1 MAMAA
6 DLYRPDTAVI
16 YLHEKQGGL
25 RSSAPETPCSK
36 ITHNR
41 LSKPTVAHWAD
52 LPTEQR
58 NEASTR
64 IDEASTAE
72 MLRIM
77 NREDA
82 SVAAAVE
89 NELDQ
94 VAMAVELVV
103 RALRENGRLF
113 YIGAG
118 SSGRLGVLDAA
129 ECPPTFNTDPGMVQA
144 VIAGGPEAVFAAV
157 EGAEDRSDYGAG
169 ELRRR
174 QVGAGDCV
182 IGIAA
187 SGVTPFVLGGLR
199 EARALGAATIL
210 LTCGVPGQVASCV
223 DVRIAPQVGP
233 EVVTGSTRLKAG
245 TATKMI
251 LNMIST
257 AAMIRLGK
265 TLGNL
270 MVDLQPKNAKLRDR
284 SLRILQMVAGI
295 TRESSQACLDA
306 AGGDLKVAI
315 VMQLCG
321 VDSGR
326 AAVMLAEQGG
336 RIKEVVRYSGR
347 GRGAVAAS

>member
-1 MAMAA
+1 M
-6 DLYRPDTAVI
+6 
-16 YLHEKQGGL
+16 
-25 RSSAPETPCSK
+25 
-36 ITHNR
+36 
-41 LSKPTVAHWAD
+41 AHWGE

-58 NEASTR
+58 NESSAR
-64 IDEASTAE
+64 IDEVSTEE

-77 NREDA
+77 NSEDA

-89 NELDQ
+89 KELGR
-94 VAMAVELVV
+94 VAEAVELVV
-103 RALRENGRLF
+103 SALRDNGRLF

-129 ECPPTFNTDPGMVQA
+129 ECPPTFNTDPSMVQG
-144 VIAGGPEAVFAAV
+144 VIAGGREAVFAAV
-157 EGAEDRSDYGAG
+157 EGVEDSADSGG
-169 ELRRR
+169 EELRRR
-174 QVGAGDCV
+174 KVKTADCV

-199 EARALGAATIL
+199 EARGRGAATVL
-210 LTCGVPGQVASCV
+210 LTCSGPGELAPDV
-223 DVRIAPQVGP
+223 DVRIAPRVGP

-270 MVDLQPKNAKLRDR
+270 MVDLQPRNAKLRDR
-284 SLRILQMVAGI
+284 SLRILQGVAGI
-295 TRESSQACLDA
+295 TRDA
-306 AGGDLKVAI
+306 SETGLRKAGGDLKVAI

-321 VDSGR
+321 VDRGR
-326 AAVMLAEQGG
+326 AAALLAEREG
-336 RIKEVVRYSGR
+336 RIKEVVGCTGR
-347 GRGAVAAS
+347 ARDAAS

>member
-1 MAMAA
+1 M
-6 DLYRPDTAVI
+6 
-16 YLHEKQGGL
+16 
-25 RSSAPETPCSK
+25 
-36 ITHNR
+36 
-41 LSKPTVAHWAD
+41 AHWAD

-58 NEASTR
+58 NPASAS
-64 IDEASTAE
+64 IDEVPIAE
-72 MLRIM
+72 MLGIM

-89 NELDQ
+89 KELDQ
-94 VAMAVELVV
+94 VARAVEIVV
-103 RALRENGRLF
+103 SALREKGRLF

-157 EGAEDRSDYGAG
+157 EGAEDKADSGAG

-174 QVGAGDCV
+174 QVGTGDCV

-199 EARALGAATIL
+199 EARARGASTVL
-210 LTCGVPGQVASCV
+210 LTCGIPGQGAPWV

-245 TATKMI
+245 TATKMV

-270 MVDLQPKNAKLRDR
+270 MVDLQPRNAKLRDR
-284 SLRILQMVAGI
+284 SLRILQMVTGI
-295 TRESSQACLDA
+295 TREASEASLRA
-306 AGGDLKVAI
+306 AGGDLKVAM
-315 VMQLCG
+315 VMKLCG
-321 VDSGR
+321 VGRNR
-326 AAVMLAEQGG
+326 AAALLVEHEG
-336 RIKEVVRYSGR
+336 RIKEVVSHGERSRSG
-347 GRGAVAAS
+347 VAAP

>member
-1 MAMAA
+1 M
-6 DLYRPDTAVI
+6 
-16 YLHEKQGGL
+16 
-25 RSSAPETPCSK
+25 
-36 ITHNR
+36 
-41 LSKPTVAHWAD
+41 AHWGE

-58 NEASTR
+58 NEASAR
-64 IDEASTAE
+64 IDEVSTEE

-89 NELDQ
+89 KELGR
-94 VAMAVELVV
+94 VAEAVELVV
-103 RALRENGRLF
+103 AALRDNGSLYYF
-113 YIGAG
+113 GAG

-129 ECPPTFNTDPGMVQA
+129 ECPPTFNTDPEMVQG
-144 VIAGGPEAVFAAV
+144 VIAGGREAVFAAV
-157 EGAEDRSDYGAG
+157 EGVEDSADSGAE

-174 QVGAGDCV
+174 QVQTADCV
-182 IGIAA
+182 IGITA

-199 EARALGAATIL
+199 EARGRGAATVL
-210 LTCGVPGQVASCV
+210 LTCSVPGESAPEV

-265 TLGNL
+265 TLGNQ
-270 MVDLQPKNAKLRDR
+270 MVDLQPRNAKLRDR
-284 SLRILQMVAGI
+284 SLRILQGVAGI
-295 TRESSQACLDA
+295 TRDAAQAVLRK

-321 VDSGR
+321 VNRGR
-326 AAVMLAEQGG
+326 AAATLAEHEG
-336 RIKEVVRYSGR
+336 RIKEVIGSSERAG
-347 GRGAVAAS
+347 VAAS

>member
-1 MAMAA
+1 M
-6 DLYRPDTAVI
+6 
-16 YLHEKQGGL
+16 
-25 RSSAPETPCSK
+25 
-36 ITHNR
+36 
-41 LSKPTVAHWAD
+41 AHWAD

-58 NEASTR
+58 NPASAR
-64 IDEASTAE
+64 IDEVPTPE
-72 MLRIM
+72 MLGIM

-89 NELDQ
+89 KELAK
-94 VAMAVELVV
+94 VARAVELVV
-103 RALRENGRLF
+103 HALRENGRLF

-144 VIAGGPEAVFAAV
+144 VMAGGPEAVFAAV
-157 EGAEDRSDYGAG
+157 EGAEDKAGSGAG

-199 EARALGAATIL
+199 EARARGASTVL
-210 LTCGVPGQVASCV
+210 LTCGVPGQEAPGV

-245 TATKMI
+245 TATKMV

-270 MVDLQPKNAKLRDR
+270 MVDLQPGNAKLRDR
-284 SLRILQMVAGI
+284 SLRILQMATGI
-295 TRESSQACLDA
+295 TREASEAGLLA

-321 VDSGR
+321 LSRNR
-326 AAVMLAEQGG
+326 AAALLVEHEG
-336 RIKEVVRYSGR
+336 RIKEVVSHAEQSRA
-347 GRGAVAAS
+347 GAAAP

>member
-1 MAMAA
+1 M
-6 DLYRPDTAVI
+6 
-16 YLHEKQGGL
+16 
-25 RSSAPETPCSK
+25 
-36 ITHNR
+36 
-41 LSKPTVAHWAD
+41 AHWAD

-58 NEASTR
+58 NPASAR
-64 IDEASTAE
+64 IDEVPTAE
-72 MLRIM
+72 MLGIM

-89 NELDQ
+89 KELDH
-94 VAMAVELVV
+94 VVMAVDLAV

-129 ECPPTFNTDPGMVQA
+129 ECPPTFNTDPGMFQA

-157 EGAEDRSDYGAG
+157 EGAEDKADSGAG

-174 QVGAGDCV
+174 QVRAGDCV

-199 EARALGAATIL
+199 EARARGASTVL
-210 LTCGVPGQVASCV
+210 LTCGVPGQEAPGV

-245 TATKMI
+245 TATKMV

-270 MVDLQPKNAKLRDR
+270 MVDLQPGNAKLRDR
-284 SLRILQMVAGI
+284 SLRILQMATGI
-295 TRESSQACLDA
+295 TREASEAGLLA

-321 VDSGR
+321 VGRNR
-326 AAVMLAEQGG
+326 AAALLLEHEG
-336 RIKEVVRYSGR
+336 RIKEVVSHAERSRAG
-347 GRGAVAAS
+347 VALQ